1 MGLRS
6 THKIDAGFSL
16 SSMTDL
22 VFLLLIFFV
31 IVSTMVSPYAVP
43 VELPK
48 GKKEGSSDK
57 PKVVLRVA
65 EGDVF
70 SVNGSK
76 VSVESLEAEMKA
88 EMAKHPAQQPILLY
102 VDQAAGTGAMVT
114 ALDLAKQNKWRIVLA
129 AQSSPPPVAD
139 ATGTTPATAPAP

>member
-48 GKKEGSSDK
+48 GKKGGSTEK
-57 PKVVLRVA
+57 PKVLLRVA

-70 SVNGSK
+70 SVNNAAIAVEALESSLK
-76 VSVESLEAEMKA
+76 V
-88 EMAKHPAQQPILLY
+88 EMAKHAAQQPILLY

-114 ALDLAKQNKWRIVLA
+114 ALDIAKRNKWRIVLA
-129 AQSSPPPVAD
+129 AQSTPPPVAE

>member
-48 GKKEGSSDK
+48 GKKGSSTEK

-65 EGDVF
+65 EGNAF
-70 SVNGSK
+70 SVNGSG
-76 VSVESLEAEMKA
+76 VTVESLEATLKA
-88 EMAKHPAQQPILLY
+88 EMAKHPAEQPILLY
-102 VDQAAGTGAMVT
+102 VEQTAGTGAMVT
-114 ALDLAKQNKWRIVLA
+114 ALDVAKRNKWRIVLA
-129 AQSSPPPVAD
+129 AQSSPPPVASPS
-139 ATGTTPATAPAP
+139 GTAPALPATP